1 VGAISRDLSRI
12 EIGIQNEL
20 LRYNDVVGSLGKK
33 GIQFLAKPGVI
44 TNTNIIAVRDGINT
58 ATRVI
63 GLDIGKYLKFNPW
76 GATKL
81 ASGIGSALAVVGVA
95 LEIWD
100 SYKEQERKA
109 KFTVAINTMIDNF
122 KNQAKEIITL
132 IDAPNFSEQFFPD
145 FADLRRQ
152 LTGIGNEMSTLQERQ
167 LRFKRW
173 HENGIAIDAEFR
185 EIDQSQ

>member
-1 VGAISRDLSRI
+1 
-12 EIGIQNEL
+12 
-20 LRYNDVVGSLGKK
+20 
-33 GIQFLAKPGVI
+33 
-44 TNTNIIAVRDGINT
+44 
-58 ATRVI
+58 
-63 GLDIGKYLKFNPW
+63 LKFNPW

-109 KFTVAINTMIDNF
+109 KFTAAINTMIDNF

-185 EIDQSQ
+185 EIDQSR